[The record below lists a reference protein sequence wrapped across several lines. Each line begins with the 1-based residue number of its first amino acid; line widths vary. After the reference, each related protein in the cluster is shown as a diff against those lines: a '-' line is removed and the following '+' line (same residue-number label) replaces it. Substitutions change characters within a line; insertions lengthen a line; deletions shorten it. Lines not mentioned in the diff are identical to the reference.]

1 MVNLKRSIMNN
12 EYLQFIEECR
22 HKDYTN
28 LVTQIHHIIPKH
40 MGGDNS
46 NDNLI
51 ELSLDDHY
59 TAHLLL
65 SDCYDGKYKQ
75 ENIAS
80 AIYIKGYL
88 DNLDKLEE
96 YQKTLKGEGNPNYGN
111 SWTVEKRKA
120 HSEKIKQMWA
130 NPNNLKKIMKPKSD
144 TSKMGKY
151 DKSGKNNPFYGKTH
165 SDEVKEKLSKLK
177 TGKKPT
183 NTKYVQ
189 IDGVVYYGLTEA
201 SITIGIKPTTIWH
214 RINSKSKKYK
224 NYKYYEK
231 ICKK

>member
-165 SDEVKEKLSKLK
+165 SDEVKEKLSKVLVDK
-177 TGKKPT
+177 IEPISVEIKKLLADQE
-183 NTKYVQ
+183 YLDQ
-189 IDGVVYYGLTEA
+189 IVLEGVEKA
-201 SITIGIKPTTIWH
+201 NSIA
-214 RINSKSKKYK
+214 SKKIERIK
-224 NYKYYEK
+224 E
-231 ICKK
+231 IVGF

>member
-1 MVNLKRSIMNN
+1 MSN

-22 HKDYTN
+22 NKDYTN

-46 NDNLI
+46 NDNLV

-59 TAHLLL
+59 IAHLML

-75 ENIAS
+75 KNIAS

-96 YQKTLKGEGNPNYGN
+96 YQKTLKGECNPNYGN
-111 SWTVEKRKA
+111 SWTDEKRKV
-120 HSEKIKQMWA
+120 HSEKIKQMWD
-130 NPNNLKKIMKPKSD
+130 NPTNLKKIMKPKSD

-151 DKSGKNNPFYGKTH
+151 DKRGQNNPFYAKTH
-165 SDEVKEKLSKLK
+165 TDETKQKLSELRK
-177 TGKKPT
+177 GIKPSNT
-183 NTKYVQ
+183 NYIE
-189 IDGVVYYGLTEA
+189 IDGVVYYGLTDA
-201 SITIGIKPTTIWH
+201 STATGIKPTTIWY
-214 RINSKSKKYK
+214 RIKSKNIKYSG
-224 NYKYYEK
+224 YKSHPSIK
-231 ICKK
+231 APLSN